1 MFANSRIDITIMVA
15 DLKLRIYSI
24 PKSVVFCL
32 SNIERAG
39 KWLNVCHVSLCC
51 RKISRYWKFFRCFS
65 FPFLAI
71 SISFLYFCIHS
82 SILHWFNRFSSPPLN
97 QIREERMFFYVL
109 CTSGKILLSKYLSI
123 IRAALLT
130 FELSN
135 PSGHIKIVYTKTFI
149 HSFVFLH
156 HLLCRYFK

>member
-1 MFANSRIDITIMVA
+1 MFANSRIDITTTVA

-32 SNIERAG
+32 SNIERVG

-65 FPFLAI
+65 SLFLTIA
-71 SISFLYFCIHS
+71 ISFLYFCIHS
-82 SILHWFNRFSSPPLN
+82 PILHRFNRFSSPPLD
-97 QIREERMFFYVL
+97 QIRGERMFFYVL
-109 CTSGKILLSKYLSI
+109 HTSGKILLSKYLSI

-130 FELSN
+130 FELSS

-156 HLLCRYFK
+156 HLLCR

>member
-1 MFANSRIDITIMVA
+1 MEA
-15 DLKLRIYSI
+15 DSKLRIYSI
-24 PKSVVFCL
+24 PKSVVFCP

-65 FPFLAI
+65 SPFLTI

-82 SILHWFNRFSSPPLN
+82 PTLPRFNRFSPPPLD
-97 QIREERMFFYVL
+97 QIQEERMFFYAL
-109 CTSGKILLSKYLSI
+109 RTSGKILLSKHLSI

-149 HSFVFLH
+149 HSFVLLH
-156 HLLCRYFK
+156 HLLCR

>member
-1 MFANSRIDITIMVA
+1 MFANSRIDITTTVA

-32 SNIERAG
+32 SNIERVG

-65 FPFLAI
+65 SLFLAI
-71 SISFLYFCIHS
+71 TISFLYFCIHS
-82 SILHWFNRFSSPPLN
+82 PILHRFNRFSSPPLD

-109 CTSGKILLSKYLSI
+109 RTSGKILLSKYLSI

-130 FELSN
+130 FELSKPKWAHQN
-135 PSGHIKIVYTKTFI
+135 CLYKNIY
-149 HSFVFLH
+149 SFFCVLTS
-156 HLLCRYFK
+156 LIM